1 MANRPDEEAPL
12 LEADESEEGS
22 EIIVQEERSWISNAP
37 WWFISAGIHLVI
49 LLIATLVFI
58 ERHLAIEAGEVSL
71 MVTAPRT
78 NMIQELER
86 PRDVFERKGIP
97 KDEPGAPTEEPAIF
111 FPEAKESDHNESAD
125 NEDYGQMKGDS
136 KDFTSYIKGEAGGF
150 RGRQA
155 GKNPGVY
162 DAMGVGGGGGGG
174 GRYGGRFG
182 GRENLVARGGG
193 TRATESAVLAALKWL
208 ARHQNPDGSWGATS
222 FSNQCVGQKCSGGGD
237 PEYDAGLTGLSLLAF
252 LGAGYSHLSKDEYPD
267 PVTPGRTLKF
277 GEVVKNGLK
286 WIMSKQDPEGCVG
299 GRGTKYMYN
308 HTIAALALSEAYGM
322 SATQLFKG
330 PAQQAVDFIIA
341 AQNPDR
347 AWRYTKQSGDN
358 DSSVTGWAIMALKS
372 AELSELQVPTREAY
386 EKARKWF
393 DEVTDTTY
401 YRVGYNAKSSGK
413 VYVPGKNEN
422 FIHHESMTAVAVMC
436 RIFMSKDKKDPALGG
451 VQLLV
456 KDLPDWKADLIDFY
470 YWYYTS
476 LALFQY
482 DGPDGP
488 YWKKWNEPMKNALV
502 PNQKTGKDGCQNG
515 SWTSE
520 EDRWGF
526 EGGRVYAVAINALTL
541 EVYYRYANV
550 FGGGGKK

>member
-12 LEADESEEGS
+12 LEADESAEGS

-58 ERHLAIEAGEVSL
+58 ERHMAIEAGEVSL

-222 FSNQCVGQKCSGGGD
+222 FSNQCVGAKCSGGGD

-341 AQNPDR
+341 SQNPDR
-347 AWRYTKQSGDN
+347 GWRYTKQSGDN

-456 KDLPDWKADLIDFY
+456 KDLPDWKADLIDYY

>member
-12 LEADESEEGS
+12 LEADESAEGS

-58 ERHLAIEAGEVSL
+58 ERHMAIEAGEVSL

-97 KDEPGAPTEEPAIF
+97 KDEPGAPTEEHAIF

-222 FSNQCVGQKCSGGGD
+222 FSNQCVGAKCSGGGD

-341 AQNPDR
+341 SQNPDR
-347 AWRYTKQSGDN
+347 GWRYTKQSGDN

-456 KDLPDWKADLIDFY
+456 KDLPDWKADLIDYY

>member
-1 MANRPDEEAPL
+1 MAKRPEEEAPI
-12 LEADESEEGS
+12 LEADEQAEGG

-49 LLIATLVFI
+49 LLIATLVTI
-58 ERHLAIEAGEVSL
+58 ERYMQIESGEVV
-71 MVTAPRT
+71 VTVTPPR
-78 NMIQELER
+78 NSGIQDLER

-97 KDEPGAPTEEPAIF
+97 KDEPGAVTDEPAIF

-136 KDFTSYIKGEAGGF
+136 KEFTSYIKGEAGGF

-155 GKNPGVY
+155 GPNKGVY
-162 DAMGVGGGGGGG
+162 DTMGVGGGAGGG

-193 TRATESAVLAALKWL
+193 TKATENAVLAALKWL
-208 ARHQNPDGSWGATS
+208 ARHQSPDGSWGAVSYTS
-222 FSNQCVGQKCSGGGD
+222 QCVGGKCNGPGD
-237 PEYDAGLTGLSLLAF
+237 AEYDAGLTSLSLLAF

-267 PVTPGRTLKF
+267 PVVPGKTLKF
-277 GEVVKNGLK
+277 GEVVKSGLK
-286 WIMSKQDPEGCVG
+286 WLMSKQDPEGCVG

-330 PAQQAVDFIIA
+330 PAQQAIDFIIA

-372 AELSELQVPTREAY
+372 AELSELNVPAREAY
-386 EKARKWF
+386 EKTRKWF
-393 DEVTDTTY
+393 DEVTDPTIY
-401 YRVGYNAKSSGK
+401 YRVGYNGKSSGK
-413 VYVPGKNEN
+413 VFVPGKNEN
-422 FIHHESMTAVAVMC
+422 FVHHESMTAVAVMC

-451 VQLLV
+451 VNLLV
-456 KDLPDWKADLIDFY
+456 KDLPEWKTDLIDFY

-482 DGPDGP
+482 DGPDGT
-488 YWKKWNEPMKNALV
+488 YWKKWNEPMKNTIV
-502 PNQKTGKDGCQNG
+502 PNQKTQKDGCANG

-550 FGGGGKK
+550 FGAKK